1 MYKQKHLP
9 KKKLATVKIFLDRFL
24 EGHETDLVTRRN
36 PNLVLG
42 GKDSKWKT
50 FNLYSFHFYSSFH
63 FCSHLN
69 FIVLQCWFFWK
80 HISTFWRTLINLVE
94 IIFFNFLALSPLS
107 KQLTLCF
114 LCFINLREFWSPPDA
129 AWKNIM

>member
-1 MYKQKHLP
+1 MSEIIKIKRIWECDSKTILGYSLEEFHQRLDTSSGHVQTKTSTK

-69 FIVLQCWFFWK
+69 FIVLQC
-80 HISTFWRTLINLVE
+80 
-94 IIFFNFLALSPLS
+94 
-107 KQLTLCF
+107 
-114 LCFINLREFWSPPDA
+114 
-129 AWKNIM
+129 